1 LIHDESPHGKI
12 LIPVSSFFD
21 RKSLVKALR
30 VLAVL
35 KDATIVVFHIV
46 EVPQM
51 TTPLDPTIWDKEIK
65 KAEGFLDELAVWLEE
80 QGYKVEKKVKTA
92 RDSAEGIVL
101 EANNGEYSVVLLLK
115 RRMARSWTRSL
126 RRSISERVIR
136 DANPPVL
143 TLLAEPEL
151 AEKRAGF
158 K

>member
-1 LIHDESPHGKI
+1 MIHDESPHGKI

-21 RKSLVKALR
+21 RKSLIKALR

-51 TTPLDPTIWDKEIK
+51 TTPLDPKIWDVEIK
-65 KAEGFLDELAVWLEE
+65 KAEAFLDELAVWLEE
-80 QGYKVEKKVKTA
+80 QGFKVERRVKTA
-92 RDSAEGIVL
+92 RDAAEGIVL

-143 TLLAEPEL
+143 TLLAEQEL
-151 AEKRAGF
+151 AEKRA
-158 K
+158 

>member
-1 LIHDESPHGKI
+1 MIHDEAPHGKI

-21 RKSLVKALR
+21 RKSLLKALR

-51 TTPLDPTIWDKEIK
+51 TNPLDPKIWDEEIK
-65 KAEGFLDELAVWLEE
+65 KAGKFLDGLAVWLEE
-80 QGYKVEKKVKTA
+80 QGYKVERKVKTA
-92 RDSAEGIVL
+92 RNAAEGIVS

-115 RRMARSWTRSL
+115 RRMARSWARSL

-143 TLLAEPEL
+143 TLLAEQEL
-151 AEKRAGF
+151 AEKRA
-158 K
+158 

>member
-1 LIHDESPHGKI
+1 LIHDETPHGKI

-21 RKSLVKALR
+21 RKSLIKALR

-51 TTPLDPTIWDKEIK
+51 TNPLDPKIWAEEIK
-65 KAEGFLDELAVWLEE
+65 KAEKFLEGLAVWLEE
-80 QGYKVEKKVKTA
+80 QGYKVERKVKTA
-92 RDSAEGIVL
+92 RDAAEGIVS

-115 RRMARSWTRSL
+115 RRMARSWARSL

-143 TLLAEPEL
+143 TLLAEQEL
-151 AEKRAGF
+151 ADKRA
-158 K
+158 

>member
-1 LIHDESPHGKI
+1 MIHDEAPHGKI

-21 RKSLVKALR
+21 RKSLTKALR

-35 KDATIVVFHIV
+35 KDATILVFHIV

-51 TTPLDPTIWDKEIK
+51 TNPLDPKIWDEEIK
-65 KAEGFLDELAVWLEE
+65 KAEKFLDELAVWLEE
-80 QGYKVEKKVKTA
+80 QGYKVERKVKTA
-92 RDSAEGIVL
+92 RNAAEGIVS

-115 RRMARSWTRSL
+115 RRMARSWARSL

-143 TLLAEPEL
+143 TLLAEQEL
-151 AEKRAGF
+151 AEKRA
-158 K
+158 

>member
-1 LIHDESPHGKI
+1 MIHDESPHGKI

-21 RKSLVKALR
+21 RRSLIKALR

-51 TTPLDPTIWDKEIK
+51 TTPLDPKIWDDEIK
-65 KAEGFLDELAVWLEE
+65 EAEAFLDELAVWLED
-80 QGYKVEKKVKTA
+80 QGYKVERKVKTA

-115 RRMARSWTRSL
+115 RRMARRWARSL

-143 TLLAEPEL
+143 TLLAEQEL
-151 AEKRAGF
+151 AEKSA
-158 K
+158 

>member
-1 LIHDESPHGKI
+1 LIHDEAPHGKI

-21 RKSLVKALR
+21 RKSLTKALR

-35 KDATIVVFHIV
+35 KDATILVFHIV

-51 TTPLDPTIWDKEIK
+51 TNPLDPKIWDEEIK
-65 KAEGFLDELAVWLEE
+65 KAGKFLDGLAVWLEE
-80 QGYKVEKKVKTA
+80 QGYKVERKVKTA
-92 RDSAEGIVL
+92 RNAAEGIVS

-115 RRMARSWTRSL
+115 RRMARSWARSL

-143 TLLAEPEL
+143 TLLAEQEL
-151 AEKRAGF
+151 AEKRA
-158 K
+158 

>member
-1 LIHDESPHGKI
+1 MIHDETPHGKI

-21 RKSLVKALR
+21 RKSLIKALR

-35 KDATIVVFHIV
+35 KDATIVVFHII

-51 TTPLDPTIWDKEIK
+51 TNPLDPKIWGEEIK
-65 KAEGFLDELAVWLEE
+65 RAEKFLDELAVWLEE
-80 QGYKVEKKVKTA
+80 QGYKVERKVKTA
-92 RDSAEGIVL
+92 RDAAEGIVS

-115 RRMARSWTRSL
+115 RRMARSWARSL

-143 TLLAEPEL
+143 TLLAEQEL
-151 AEKRAGF
+151 ADKRA
-158 K
+158 

>member
-1 LIHDESPHGKI
+1 MIHDEAPPGKI

-21 RKSLVKALR
+21 RKSLTKALR

-35 KDATIVVFHIV
+35 KDATILVFHIV

-51 TTPLDPTIWDKEIK
+51 TNPLDPKIWDEEIK
-65 KAEGFLDELAVWLEE
+65 KAEKFLDELAVWLEE
-80 QGYKVEKKVKTA
+80 QGYKVERKVKTA
-92 RDSAEGIVL
+92 RNAAEGIVS

-115 RRMARSWTRSL
+115 RRMARSWARSL

-143 TLLAEPEL
+143 TLLAEQEL
-151 AEKRAGF
+151 AEKRA
-158 K
+158 

>member
-1 LIHDESPHGKI
+1 MIHDETPQGKI

-21 RKSLVKALR
+21 RKSLIKALR

-35 KDATIVVFHIV
+35 KDATIVVFHII

-51 TTPLDPTIWDKEIK
+51 TNPLDPKIWGEEIK
-65 KAEGFLDELAVWLEE
+65 KAEKFLDELAIWLEE
-80 QGYKVEKKVKTA
+80 QGYKVERKVKTA
-92 RDSAEGIVL
+92 RDAAEGIVS

-115 RRMARSWTRSL
+115 RRMARSWARSL

-143 TLLAEPEL
+143 TLLAEQEL
-151 AEKRAGF
+151 ADKRA
-158 K
+158 

>member
-1 LIHDESPHGKI
+1 LIHDESPQGKI

-21 RKSLVKALR
+21 RRSLIKALR

-51 TTPLDPTIWDKEIK
+51 TTPLDPKIWDEEIK
-65 KAEGFLDELAVWLEE
+65 KAEAFLDELAMWLED
-80 QGYKVEKKVKTA
+80 QGYKVERKVKTA

-115 RRMARSWTRSL
+115 RRMARRWARSL

-143 TLLAEPEL
+143 TLLAEQEL
-151 AEKRAGF
+151 AEKRV
-158 K
+158 

>member
-1 LIHDESPHGKI
+1 LIHDETPQGKI

-21 RKSLVKALR
+21 RKSLIKALR

-35 KDATIVVFHIV
+35 KDATIVVFHII

-51 TTPLDPTIWDKEIK
+51 TNPLDPKIWGEEIK
-65 KAEGFLDELAVWLEE
+65 KAEKFLDELAIWLEE
-80 QGYKVEKKVKTA
+80 QGYKVERKVKTA
-92 RDSAEGIVL
+92 RDAAEGIVS

-115 RRMARSWTRSL
+115 RRMARSWARSL

-143 TLLAEPEL
+143 TLLAEQEL
-151 AEKRAGF
+151 ADKRA
-158 K
+158 